1 MEGIGELPNEQFG
14 VGFGAYCEIPT
25 GVVSLVIVESGST
38 LSKTKLEGMF
48 KDPPRRSLGRR

>member
-25 GVVSLVIVESGST
+25 ERVILVIVGARGA
-38 LSKTKLEGMF
+38 LAKTKLEGMF